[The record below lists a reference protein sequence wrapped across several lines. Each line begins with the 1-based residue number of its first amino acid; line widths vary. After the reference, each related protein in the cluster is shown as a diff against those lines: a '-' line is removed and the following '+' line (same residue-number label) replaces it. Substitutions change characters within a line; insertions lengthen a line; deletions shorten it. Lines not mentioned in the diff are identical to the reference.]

1 MKKIYTH
8 LLVAAFVLTVVGSNV
23 FAYYASAYSETGRNS
38 TASEFVQVFEN
49 DVFGYFMISGKA
61 PKEFADI
68 DHLNLGGS
76 GEYGAGANPPYY
88 GLIRLKGKK
97 KTDFKLLKPTLEGK
111 NLSFKTE
118 AVKGIS
124 YDFTGT
130 LTQTDFS
137 TPESQPQGDE
147 KVLSGTLRKMKAGKM
162 IAESKVAF
170 TWFLGD

>member
-1 MKKIYTH
+1 MKKINIY
-8 LLVAAFVLTVVGSNV
+8 LLILAIVLTSSGSSL
-23 FAYYASAYSETGRNS
+23 ASSIRSEIRKNFGT
-38 TASEFVQVFEN
+38 TEFIQLAED
-49 DVFGYFMISGKA
+49 DVFGFFMISGKA

-68 DHLNLGGS
+68 DHINLGGS

-88 GLIRLKGKK
+88 GQIRLKDKK

-118 AVKGIS
+118 AVNGVS
-124 YDFTGT
+124 YEFVGT

-137 TPESQPQGDE
+137 TPETQPQAEE
-147 KVLSGTLRKMKAGKM
+147 KVLSGTLRKLKAGKM
-162 IAESKVAF
+162 IAESKVEF

>member
-1 MKKIYTH
+1 MKKIYMH
-8 LLVAAFVLTVVGSNV
+8 LLASAFVLTLACANIS
-23 FAYYASAYSETGRNS
+23 AYYTSSYSESGKYFM
-38 TASEFVQVFEN
+38 APEFVQTFED
-49 DVFGYFMISGKA
+49 DVFGFFMISGKA

-68 DHLNLGGS
+68 DHLDLGGN

-88 GLIRLKGKK
+88 GQIRLKDKK
-97 KTDFKLLKPTLEGK
+97 KTDFKLLKPTLKGK
-111 NLSFKTE
+111 NLSFKTQ

-124 YDFTGT
+124 YEFTGT

-137 TPESQPQGDE
+137 TPELQPEATE

-162 IAESKVAF
+162 IAESKVEF